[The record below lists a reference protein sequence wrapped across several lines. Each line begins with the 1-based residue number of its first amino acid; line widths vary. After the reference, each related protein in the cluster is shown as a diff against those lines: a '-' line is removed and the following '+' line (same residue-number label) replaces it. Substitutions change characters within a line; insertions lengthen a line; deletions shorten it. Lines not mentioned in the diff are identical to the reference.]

1 MTQTT
6 VKTTRVGPLQADREA
21 FQMSPRRKTAL
32 VAGVLYLLTFVSIPT
47 LFLYG
52 PVKGANY
59 IIGAGPDTA
68 AIIGGILEII
78 VALAGIGTAV
88 VLFPVLKKQN
98 EAAALGL
105 VASRILESGTIFVGV
120 AFLLS
125 IVTLRQAGAGAGAL
139 VTSHALATLYD
150 RIFLQGQSFMP
161 AICDLL
167 LGFLLYQSRLVPRG
181 LSLIGIVG
189 APILLAGYLA
199 VMFGLI
205 GQHAPLA
212 TFSSIPVALFEFS
225 LGVWLVVKGF
235 QPSPILSS
243 DTRDASAAAATN
255 PSASRRP

>member
-1 MTQTT
+1 MTMTN
-6 VKTTRVGPLQADREA
+6 VKTSRAGPLQGDREA

-47 LFLYG
+47 LFIYG
-52 PVKGANY
+52 PVKSANY

-120 AFLLS
+120 AFLMS

-167 LGFLLYQSRLVPRG
+167 LGFLLYKSRLVPRG

-189 APILLAGYLA
+189 GPLLLAGYLA

-205 GQHAPLA
+205 GLHAAPA
-212 TFSSIPVALFEFS
+212 TFAALPVALFEFS
-225 LGVWLVVKGF
+225 LGVYLIVKGF
-235 QPSPILSS
+235 KPSPI
-243 DTRDASAAAATN
+243 TAGMAATSDVT
-255 PSASRRP
+255 PAR

>member
-1 MTQTT
+1 MTQTN
-6 VKTTRVGPLQADREA
+6 VKTSRGDQ
-21 FQMSPRRKTAL
+21 FQGDHEEFQTSPHRKTAL

-52 PVKGANY
+52 PVKSANY

-125 IVTLRQAGAGAGAL
+125 IVTLRQAGAGAEAL

-181 LSLIGIVG
+181 LALIGIVG
-189 APILLAGYLA
+189 GPILLAGYLA
-199 VMFGLI
+199 VMFGLL

-235 QPSPILSS
+235 KPCPITAGMTAA
-243 DTRDASAAAATN
+243 DTAPAYHDVTA
-255 PSASRRP
+255 